1 MAIVRQVLPRKG
13 NQVWTIQPS
22 DSVLAAIQIMAERD
36 IGALVVIEGNHPI
49 GLLSERDYT
58 RNVYLKDRSS
68 PATTVRE
75 IMSSPIVPIEPGE
88 TVEACMEL
96 MTERRIRYLPVI
108 KYGRQVGLVSIGDLV
123 KSIISEQ
130 EHVIKQLRLFIPS

>member
-1 MAIVRQVLPRKG
+1 MAIVRQVLRRKG
-13 NQVWTIQPS
+13 TQVWTIQPS

-49 GLLSERDYT
+49 GLLSERDYA
-58 RNVYLKDRSS
+58 RNVYLKGRSS

-75 IMSSPIVPIEPGE
+75 VMSAPIVSIEPGE

-96 MTERRIRYLPVI
+96 MTERRIRHLPVI
-108 KYGRQVGLVSIGDLV
+108 EYGRLVGLVSIGDLV

-130 EHVIKQLRLFIPS
+130 EHVIEQLQLFIQS

>member
-1 MAIVRQVLPRKG
+1 MAIVRQVLRRKG

-22 DSVLAAIQIMAERD
+22 DSVLSAIQIMAERD

-49 GLLSERDYT
+49 GILSERDYA
-58 RNVYLKDRSS
+58 RNVYLKGRSS
-68 PATTVRE
+68 PGTMVRE
-75 IMSSPIVPIEPGE
+75 VMSAPIVSVEPDE

-96 MTERRIRYLPVI
+96 MTERRIRHLPVMEFD
-108 KYGRQVGLVSIGDLV
+108 RLVGLVSIGDLV

-130 EHVIKQLRLFIPS
+130 EQVIEQLQLFIQS